1 MESPNQAYL
10 GETYL
15 AEDLPAGQYVYIEV
29 SDTGCGMDEQTRPDI
44 FDPFYSTKF
53 TGRGL
58 GLAVVLGI
66 VHGHNGTIRVE
77 SEPGKESIF
86 RVLLPAIQESV
97 EEPMPGPS
105 ETRTTHQG
113 SGAILLVDDEEL
125 VRAVVQE
132 MLEELGFEV
141 FTAAD
146 GLEAIERFR
155 THVDRIVC
163 VLLDL
168 TMPRM
173 SGEEALQE
181 LRRIRADVPI
191 ILASG
196 FDEQELS
203 QRFVGHGSAG
213 FMAKPY
219 TVSRLQEGLA
229 GILIQGESSAA

>member
-77 SEPGKESIF
+77 SEPGQESIF

-132 MLEELGFEV
+132 MLEEPGFEV
-141 FTAAD
+141 LTAAD

-155 THVDRIVC
+155 THVDCIVC

-168 TMPRM
+168 TMPM
-173 SGEEALQE
+173 VL
-181 LRRIRADVPI
+181 
-191 ILASG
+191 
-196 FDEQELS
+196 
-203 QRFVGHGSAG
+203 
-213 FMAKPY
+213 
-219 TVSRLQEGLA
+219 TSR
-229 GILIQGESSAA
+229 S